1 MTDVVFAIPALW
13 IPFGS
18 AQRLIGL
25 SAVKPIVL
33 PPGVQGIYLQA
44 LSQNVRVTLDG
55 TTNPVAS
62 GNDIGFTL
70 RSTDPAF
77 LFTGQPGMKLLLI
90 QEAATAVVQYQM
102 VQLSGRYQ

>member
-1 MTDVVFAIPALW
+1 MDTIFAIPALW
-13 IPFGS
+13 IPFQT
-18 AQRLIGL
+18 AQRIVGL
-25 SAVKPIVL
+25 SAVKSIIL
-33 PPGVQGIYLQA
+33 PAGVQGIYLQA
-44 LSQNVRVTLDG
+44 LSQNVRVTIDG

-90 QEAATAVVQYQM
+90 QETATAVVQYQLLT
-102 VQLSGRYQ
+102 LSGRYS

>member
-1 MTDVVFAIPALW
+1 MTDIVFAIPALW
-13 IPFGS
+13 LPFGA
-18 AQRLIGL
+18 AQRLILL
-25 SAVKPIVL
+25 STVKSITL
-33 PPGVQGIYLQA
+33 PAGVQGLYLQS

-62 GNDIGFTL
+62 GNDIGFVL

-90 QEAATAVVQYQM
+90 QEAASAVVQYQLLT
-102 VQLSGRYQ
+102 LSGRYS